1 MQGVYK
7 GLFLPCMYS
16 IYPRMIVNFPIS
28 RILEF
33 PISPDRATRAT
44 SPALGPRPRPN
55 PRPGRRSPG
64 AHQKNPQATP
74 QARTPTAREIKF
86 FFFLNQL
93 LPLEIFRES
102 LEKRSQF
109 KV

>member
-1 MQGVYK
+1 MQGGYN
-7 GLFLPCMYS
+7 GLFLRRMSS
-16 IYPRMIVNFPIS
+16 IYPRVIVNFPIS

-33 PISPDRATRAT
+33 PTPPARAPRATT
-44 SPALGPRPRPN
+44 PVLGPRPRPH
-55 PRPGRRSPG
+55 PRTGGRSAE
-64 AHQKNPQATP
+64 AHQKKPQASP
-74 QARTPTAREIKF
+74 QSRTPPVREIKF